1 MLKQLFIISIIFL
14 CLPSIQAGAEAQ
26 KAQASAENQKAK
38 IKGPITITSETL
50 TADNQ
55 AHTALFEKRVVAV
68 TTDLTIQ
75 SDKMLVF
82 YKEDSGDVTKI
93 EATGNVRVLRESRII
108 TSKAATYYADEEKV
122 IFIGDP
128 RAMDGDN
135 VVTGTKITYFMDNDR
150 FQVENSKVILKN
162 KKEH

>member
-1 MLKQLFIISIIFL
+1 MLKRLLIISIFFL
-14 CLPSIQAGAEAQ
+14 CFPAIQAGAE
-26 KAQASAENQKAK
+26 NQKAN
-38 IKGPITITSETL
+38 IKGPVTITSETL
-50 TADNQ
+50 TADNK
-55 AHTALFEKRVVAV
+55 AHTALFENKVVAV

-82 YKEDSGDVTKI
+82 YKEDGGDVTKI

-108 TSKAATYYADEEKV
+108 TSKAATYYADEQKV
-122 IFIGDP
+122 VFTGDP

-150 FQVENSKVILKN
+150 FHVENSKAILKN

>member
-1 MLKQLFIISIIFL
+1 MLRRLLIISIFFL
-14 CLPSIQAGAEAQ
+14 CFPI
-26 KAQASAENQKAK
+26 QASAEDQKAN

-50 TADNQ
+50 TADNK
-55 AHTALFEKRVVAV
+55 AHTALFENKVVAM
-68 TTDLTIQ
+68 TTDLTIH

-82 YKEDSGDVTKI
+82 YKEDGGDVTKI

-108 TSKAATYYADEEKV
+108 TSKAATYYADEQKV
-122 IFIGDP
+122 VFTGAP

-135 VVTGTKITYFMDNDR
+135 VVTGTKMTYFMDEDR
-150 FQVENSKVILKN
+150 FHVENSKAILKN